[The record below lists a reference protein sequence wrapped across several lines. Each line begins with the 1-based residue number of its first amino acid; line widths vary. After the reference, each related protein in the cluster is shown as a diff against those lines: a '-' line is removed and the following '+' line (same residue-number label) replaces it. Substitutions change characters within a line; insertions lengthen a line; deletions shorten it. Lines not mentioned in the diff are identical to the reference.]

1 MISSLGSLKMILQA
15 IAFAA
20 AAALFLL
27 LQSIISFVMDRR
39 GREIKGDWALSG
51 KDYPDGFTKMNRYG
65 RIIRKETMKHIWL
78 PAAAGTSC
86 LILLAFSAFFHRKI
100 IGISGAGPF
109 VSLFLLLCFISVCCS
124 FVIKGWK
131 SRACSDLG
139 SFTDLFAGA
148 AHDIHA
154 GIRMMLAC
162 TEVDIP
168 LKNVLLA
175 VQNDNPG
182 ISGTDLLKKTGS
194 VLGSEIIISDSGKN
208 LEDTG
213 NHRYLA
219 AFSAVISISSFGII
233 LFLIM
238 LL

>member
-1 MISSLGSLKMILQA
+1 MISSLSILKMILPA

-20 AAALFLL
+20 AVSLFLL
-27 LQSIISFVMDRR
+27 LHCLISFIFDRS
-39 GREIKGDWALSG
+39 GKDKKESGALSG
-51 KDYPDGFTKMNRYG
+51 KDYPDGFTEMNRYG

-86 LILLAFSAFFHRKI
+86 LTLLAISAFFHRKI
-100 IGISGAGPF
+100 INAVGTGPF
-109 VSLFLLLCFISVCCS
+109 VSLFLLLCFISACCS

-131 SRACSDLG
+131 SRTCSDLA

-148 AHDIHA
+148 AHDLHA
-154 GIRMMLAC
+154 GIRMMLTC

-194 VLGSEIIISDSGKN
+194 VLGSEIIISASGKN
-208 LEDTG
+208 RENTG
-213 NHRYLA
+213 NYRHLA